1 MNIAEIEGNKDCRR
15 GTNLRFSV
23 VVRWRGGISCVWYVK
38 ALLPILSCGGAVRT
52 AEAYLNGGEAT
63 KHFAVA
69 ILQFY
74 MRRAIS
80 FQIIAINNWCV
91 WNMGL

>member
-1 MNIAEIEGNKDCRR
+1 
-15 GTNLRFSV
+15 
-23 VVRWRGGISCVWYVK
+23 VK

-52 AEAYLNGGEAT
+52 AEAYRNGGEAT

-80 FQIIAINNWCV
+80 FQIIGINNLCMEYGFIIQI
-91 WNMGL
+91 NNHQHM